1 MQNSSI
7 LSERLRKVLDELE
20 EILKDAEAA
29 NGNKAA

>member
-1 MQNSSI
+1 MKNPTN

-20 EILKDAEAA
+20 DILKEAEAA